1 MDRMSTTPEIRFAAA
16 VDTAASAT
24 AADVD
29 TADAVALL
37 RALVRAPSP
46 NPPGDEG
53 AVQAVARAY
62 LERIPG
68 VTVEDHGVNARR
80 PMLVATLHGKAPG
93 RTLVFAGHVD
103 TVPVGDGWTRDPF
116 GGEVEHGRLYG
127 RGASDM
133 KGGVAGMLVAL
144 RRLAA
149 LRDRWSG
156 SVVVHVVPDEEP
168 GGQEGAEVLLA
179 KGLISGDAVIVTE
192 PSELRVFR
200 AQKGN
205 IFAAARITGRS
216 AHGSMPEHGDNAIS
230 RAVRLAVDLEER
242 LAPRLRTRSHSLLG
256 SATLSVNTIAGG
268 TRTNVVPDDCVL
280 TIDRR
285 IVPGESLEDARAE
298 LEAFVGDRAQITYEH
313 AGAAFDTPEDHW
325 LVRAAVEAVGEVHG
339 SDPPIGGL
347 VGSSDA
353 RYYASGA
360 GIPTII
366 VGPGSMDQAHVPDE
380 WVDVRLLGMSVE
392 LYRRLALKLLG
403 PSHTNGSG
411 PS

>member
-1 MDRMSTTPEIRFAAA
+1 MPHSTGALDTAAPARAAA
-16 VDTAASAT
+16 VDTAEA
-24 AADVD
+24 VD
-29 TADAVALL
+29 LL

-46 NPPGDEG
+46 NPPGDER

-62 LERIPG
+62 LEAIPG
-68 VTVEDHGVNARR
+68 VTIEDHGVSAAR
-80 PMLVATLHGKAPG
+80 PMLVATLRGRKPG
-93 RTLVFAGHVD
+93 CTLLFSGHVD
-103 TVPVGDGWTRDPF
+103 TVPFGDGWTRDPL
-116 GGEVEHGRLYG
+116 GGEVEDGRLYG

-149 LRDRWSG
+149 VRESWSG

-168 GGQEGAEVLLA
+168 GGQQGAELLLA
-179 KGLISGDAVIVTE
+179 KGLIAGDAAIVTE
-192 PSELRVFR
+192 PSQLRVFR

-205 IFAAARITGRS
+205 IFAAIRVTGRS
-216 AHGSMPEHGDNAIS
+216 AHGSMPQHGDNAVS
-230 RAVRLAVDLEER
+230 RAVRLAVDLEEQ
-242 LAPRLRTRSHSLLG
+242 LAPRLRTRRHPLLG

-268 TRTNVVPDDCVL
+268 TRTNVVPDECVL
-280 TIDRR
+280 TVDRR
-285 IVPGESLEDARAE
+285 IVPGETLADARAE
-298 LEAFVGDRAQITYEH
+298 LEAFVGDRAEITYEH

-325 LVRAAVEAVGEVHG
+325 LVRAGVEAVRQVHG
-339 SDPPIGGL
+339 FDPPIGGL

-380 WVDVRLLGMSVE
+380 WVDVHRLGLSVR
-392 LYRRLALKLLG
+392 LYRRLALSLLG
-403 PSHTNGSG
+403 PAPANGSA

>member
-1 MDRMSTTPEIRFAAA
+1 MSTTPEMRFATAA
-16 VDTAASAT
+16 VDPAAEPSTA
-24 AADVD
+24 D

-37 RALVRAPSP
+37 RALVRAASP
-46 NPPGDEG
+46 NPPGDER

-68 VTVEDHGVNARR
+68 VTVEDHGVSARR
-80 PMLVATLHGKAPG
+80 PMLVATLHGRGPG
-93 RTLVFAGHVD
+93 PTLVFSGHVD
-103 TVPVGDGWTRDPF
+103 TVPAGDGWTRDPF
-116 GGEVEHGRLYG
+116 GGAVEDGRLYG

-144 RRLAA
+144 QRLAA
-149 LRDRWSG
+149 VRGRWSG

-179 KGLISGDAVIVTE
+179 KGLIAGDAVIVTE
-192 PSELRVFR
+192 PSGLRVFR

-205 IFAAARITGRS
+205 IFAAARVTGRS
-216 AHGSMPEHGDNAIS
+216 AHGSMPEHGDNAVS

-242 LAPRLRTRSHSLLG
+242 LAPRLRTRRHPLLG

-268 TRTNVVPDDCVL
+268 SRTNVVPDECVL

-285 IVPGESLEDARAE
+285 IVPGETLEDARTE
-298 LEAFVGDRAQITYEH
+298 LEAFVGDRAEVTYEH
-313 AGAAFDTPEDHW
+313 AGAAFDTPAEHW
-325 LVRAAVEAVGEVHG
+325 LVRAAVQAVRAVRGD
-339 SDPPIGGL
+339 DPPIGGL

-353 RYYASGA
+353 RYYAAGA

-380 WVDVRLLGMSVE
+380 WVDVRLLGLSVD
-392 LYRRLALKLLG
+392 LYRRLALTLLAR
-403 PSHTNGSG
+403 SNANGSG